1 MDGRVIHVSKDVAEI
16 LARAS
21 GSGNLLSQQDKTK
34 DPSSIDMIGLP
45 SIDGLYEY
53 GNRPYDHIARRRFHW
68 ERRDEYDIYGD
79 EHGNARV
86 VDGRIIHV
94 SREDIREIMER
105 AAMDGHTHICLPKYA
120 EKFTKTMSDP
130 EPDTY
135 SRADI
140 DDMSRPKRG
149 EPGRDHAG
157 RHMTS
162 RAWITPVAIWR
173 SELSRS
179 RSPYG
184 DPGLHGAGRHMA
196 IRLAQIRS
204 PYGDPGMHEAGRHM
218 ETRALTEP
226 VVIWRLGLSR
236 IRSPYGDPGSHLAGR
251 HLATRAHT

>member
-1 MDGRVIHVSKDVAEI
+1 METDEYDEDYKEEEIIEYRGLAMEEARVLMTSHETREEHKMMQILVISDQMKI

-53 GNRPYDHIARRRFHW
+53 GNRPYDHSARRRFHW
-68 ERRDEYDIYGD
+68 DRRDEYDIYGD

-105 AAMDGHTHICLPKYA
+105 AAIDGHTHICLPKYA

-140 DDMSRPKRG
+140 DDM
-149 EPGRDHAG
+149 
-157 RHMTS
+157 
-162 RAWITPVAIWR
+162 V
-173 SELSRS
+173 
-179 RSPYG
+179 
-184 DPGLHGAGRHMA
+184 HGIYKAQEMSLDDYYM
-196 IRLAQIRS
+196 RL
-204 PYGDPGMHEAGRHM
+204 DD
-218 ETRALTEP
+218 
-226 VVIWRLGLSR
+226 VVGTKI
-236 IRSPYGDPGSHLAGR
+236 
-251 HLATRAHT
+251 HTVDFRNRRKVKNP